1 MHRPMEVTRICKH
14 IGLRLARPSD
24 AAFILSLRLNETRNK
39 FLSAV
44 SDDVEAQA
52 RWLEGYV
59 EREKA
64 GLERYYIILDKDDR
78 DIGTI
83 RLYDYRGDSF
93 CQGSWVVVPDA
104 PNYQA
109 IETTVSIYEI
119 GFGQLG
125 FKRTHFEVKHVN
137 ERVIAFNVFF
147 GARKTTSNEEFQQFE
162 MTLEEYL
169 AVRKRYVRFLV
180 NRGDEAWT
188 QISMPPSTPM
198 T

>member
-1 MHRPMEVTRICKH
+1 MEPARRITKH

-24 AAFILSLRLNETRNK
+24 AAFILGLRLNENRNRY
-39 FLSAV
+39 LSPV
-44 SDDVEAQA
+44 NNDVAAQE
-52 RWLEGYV
+52 RWLEQYV

-119 GFGQLG
+119 GFGELG
-125 FKRTHFEVKHVN
+125 FKRTHFDVQLVN
-137 ERVIAFNVFF
+137 DRVIAFNVFF
-147 GARKTTSNEEFQQFE
+147 GARKTTQEGGQQQFE

-180 NRGDEAWT
+180 DP
-188 QISMPPSTPM
+188 QMSMPPSTPS

>member
-1 MHRPMEVTRICKH
+1 MTVEVTRICKH

-24 AAFILSLRLNETRNK
+24 APFILALRLNETRNK
-39 FLSAV
+39 FLSPVA
-44 SDDVEAQA
+44 DDVAAQA

-59 EREKA
+59 EREAA

-83 RLYDYRGDSF
+83 RLHDYRGDSF

-104 PNYQA
+104 PNYHA
-109 IETTVSIYEI
+109 IETIVSIDEI

-125 FKRTHFEVKHVN
+125 FKRTHFEVMHVN
-137 ERVIAFNVFF
+137 DRVVAFHTFF
-147 GARKTTSNEEFQQFE
+147 GARKTTSNDEFQQFE
-162 MTLEEYL
+162 MTLQEYL

-180 NRGDEAWT
+180 NRGDEGWT
-188 QISMPPSTPM
+188 QG
-198 T
+198 